1 MTLQL
6 DADGALAGCGL
17 LRTARLL
24 FAGEVFIPARVWP
37 RGGVMMTIA
46 FIGFGEA
53 GGILAADLAREHAVT
68 IWDCKLNGPERE
80 AMGKKARD
88 SRVQVGNSAGAGAGG
103 GHAGFSTVTAG
114 EALKV
119 AQQASR
125 CCSRDNISSISTPWR
140 RRRNGR
146 RLNIFCRAPTSMSR

>member
-53 GGILAADLAREHAVT
+53 GGILAADLAREHAGDHLGLQAQ
-68 IWDCKLNGPERE
+68 WPG
-80 AMGKKARD
+80 ARGD
-88 SRVQVGNSAGAGAGG
+88 GQKS
-103 GHAGFSTVTAG
+103 
-114 EALKV
+114 
-119 AQQASR
+119 
-125 CCSRDNISSISTPWR
+125 P
-140 RRRNGR
+140 
-146 RLNIFCRAPTSMSR
+146 